1 MDVDD
6 NEDGGFVSEIMM
18 SLDTEKVKALR
29 TEFSRRLDGLE
40 LPEFC
45 HVMKS
50 CLLKGKGDSKSDTSD
65 EDDSDG
71 GAAKA
76 AGGGDVSKLA
86 AMTDARL
93 VAHFCE
99 LFEQVDVNG
108 NGSLDWDE
116 FTSHIVEMVMAT
128 HDHKPDI
135 IQAYT
140 PGLVKE
146 VSKRRT
152 SYIKELY
159 YFEAN
164 DSIVTFDVDSPEFRV
179 FDARLEQRMA
189 VARPEGQVVCLDYMP
204 ATNQYVVSTSDL
216 MLSIYDADSGALCKS
231 FRTQSLQV
239 CIVWV
244 DSHRI
249 LYTAESSGTI
259 RAWNVEDMEERWG
272 GVREDPFS
280 GSVCSQEHVS
290 TPECRQLDSAFRS
303 SLGFRIQVTTI
314 ESSLVKSE
322 RQAVSVAAGGPHC
335 GKEVRD
341 LAWRISFSCDLVSV
355 ENANLGRYDIRDA
368 SDAESD
374 AISGER
380 SPGLGCRVE

>member
-135 IQAYT
+135 IQSYT

-216 MLSIYDADSGALCKS
+216 MLSIYDEAAGALCKS

-239 CIVWV
+239 CVVWV

-259 RAWNVEDMEERWG
+259 RAWNVEDLRGNQNGQDSGPLRTG
-272 GVREDPFS
+272 GARGIEAQRPPEILWNREANEQNGPRSLDAFRGSLVPEPEPAVVSPRRSRTWRS
-280 GSVCSQEHVS
+280 GS
-290 TPECRQLDSAFRS
+290 R
-303 SLGFRIQVTTI
+303 
-314 ESSLVKSE
+314 
-322 RQAVSVAAGGPHC
+322 
-335 GKEVRD
+335 
-341 LAWRISFSCDLVSV
+341 
-355 ENANLGRYDIRDA
+355 
-368 SDAESD
+368 
-374 AISGER
+374 
-380 SPGLGCRVE
+380 